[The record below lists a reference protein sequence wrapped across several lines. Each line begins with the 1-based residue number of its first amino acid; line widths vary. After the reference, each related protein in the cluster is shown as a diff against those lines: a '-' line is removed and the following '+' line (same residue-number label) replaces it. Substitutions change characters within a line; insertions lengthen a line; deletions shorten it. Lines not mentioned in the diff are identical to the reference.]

1 MSSIKKIIIATH
13 NRKKAGEMTS
23 ILSQRFPDIEFL
35 TLADVEGAPEPEET
49 GSTYEENA
57 TIKVESA
64 FEFTGEWCIADD
76 AGLEID
82 ALDGAPGLYSK
93 RFGGEDLPF
102 PEKMAKILSLIKDS
116 GTRSARFRCLVAM
129 RGPGHPTELFT
140 GICEG
145 QIAEEPSG
153 GGGFGY
159 DPIFH
164 LPELGVTMADLS
176 PEEKH
181 QISHRGKVLRLLGD
195 RLERLIRLS

>member
-102 PEKMAKILSLIKDS
+102 PEKLAKIL
-116 GTRSARFRCLVAM
+116 
-129 RGPGHPTELFT
+129 
-140 GICEG
+140 
-145 QIAEEPSG
+145 
-153 GGGFGY
+153 
-159 DPIFH
+159 
-164 LPELGVTMADLS
+164 
-176 PEEKH
+176 
-181 QISHRGKVLRLLGD
+181 
-195 RLERLIRLS
+195 